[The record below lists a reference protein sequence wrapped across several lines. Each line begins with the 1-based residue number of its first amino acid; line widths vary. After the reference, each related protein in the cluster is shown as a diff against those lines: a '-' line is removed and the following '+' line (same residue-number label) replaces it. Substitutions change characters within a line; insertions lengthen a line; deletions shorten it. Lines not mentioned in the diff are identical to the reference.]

1 MDFELIESAGL
12 KKIDGYTSNVKTF
25 FVKSLIA
32 GLYLGVAT
40 ILAFTLGSM
49 LYVMHPI
56 AGSVGTAIFFGIAFV
71 LIVFLNGELFTGNV
85 FFTLFPVMS
94 GKRKAM
100 PLIPM
105 WSLNYLGNALGAIFI
120 LVLFI
125 YSDAQAKYVH
135 DYVKLVTL
143 GKLSYSVSSVFIKS
157 ILCNFIVVIAGYAS
171 VKVKEEMAKIVVMFL
186 VVMTFVLPGLDHSIA
201 NIGVYAMGYVLEG
214 MDVHLM
220 QMIWYTFVSTIGNII
235 GGALLF
241 AVPMYY
247 ILKPTKE

>member
-1 MDFELIESAGL
+1 MDFELIESTGL
-12 KKIDGYTSNVKTF
+12 KKIDGYLSNKKTF

-49 LYVMHPI
+49 LYVLHPV

-85 FFTLFPVMS
+85 FFTLFPVIS
-94 GKRKAM
+94 KKRKGM
-100 PLIPM
+100 TLIPM

-125 YSDAQAKYVH
+125 YSEAQGKYVH
-135 DYVKLVTL
+135 EYVKLVVNS
-143 GKLSYSVSSVFIKS
+143 KLAYPVLSVFLKS
-157 ILCNFIVVIAGYAS
+157 ILCNFVVVIAGYAS
-171 VKVKEEMAKIVVMFL
+171 VKVQDEMAKIVVMFL

-214 MDVHLM
+214 MSPLLG
-220 QMIWYTFVSTIGNII
+220 QMIGYTAVSTLGNII
-235 GGALLF
+235 GGGVLF
-241 AVPMYY
+241 ALPMYY
-247 ILKPTKE
+247 ILKPSK